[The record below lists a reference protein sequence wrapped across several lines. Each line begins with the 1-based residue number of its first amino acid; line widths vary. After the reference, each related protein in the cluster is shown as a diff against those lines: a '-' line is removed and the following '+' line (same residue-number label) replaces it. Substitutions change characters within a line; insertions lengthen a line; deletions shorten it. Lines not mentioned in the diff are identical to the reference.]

1 MKIKHLNGAYFRAI
15 IVKVNKKKKMETII
29 TNIEK
34 LAKVSPYIKL
44 YKTFGSDVILRNIG
58 KITGEVDKQ
67 HIDFLLNTNG
77 ASILDYCFLGM
88 KNRKLGANV
97 YENIRELWQADSL
110 LTFRFWGIV
119 GTSCGEN
126 FGYLDKLDNS
136 GNHYI
141 GYYSISEPEH
151 IYFVASS
158 FNIFINKFLKQIE
171 LALIIDKDAI
181 NIDND
186 WFLNPQKLIID
197 DIEIAQCL
205 QSQKTTEYN
214 LLSKKIR

>member
-1 MKIKHLNGAYFRAI
+1 
-15 IVKVNKKKKMETII
+15 METII

-126 FGYLDKLDNS
+126 FGYLDK
-136 GNHYI
+136 
-141 GYYSISEPEH
+141 P
-151 IYFVASS
+151 
-158 FNIFINKFLKQIE
+158 
-171 LALIIDKDAI
+171 
-181 NIDND
+181 
-186 WFLNPQKLIID
+186 
-197 DIEIAQCL
+197 
-205 QSQKTTEYN
+205 
-214 LLSKKIR
+214 